1 MIELCFNY
9 FIIAFFPFF
18 FWTVPGLNCGMWLDA
33 ACDSQ
38 LQHVGSSYL
47 TRHET
52 QGPVHWEH
60 EVLATEPR
68 EVPIIT
74 F

>member
-1 MIELCFNY
+1 M
-9 FIIAFFPFF
+9 
-18 FWTVPGLNCGMWLDA
+18 PGLSCGMWLDA
-33 ACDSQ
+33 AGDSQ

-60 EVLATEPR
+60 GVLATEPR
-68 EVPIIT
+68 AVPIIT